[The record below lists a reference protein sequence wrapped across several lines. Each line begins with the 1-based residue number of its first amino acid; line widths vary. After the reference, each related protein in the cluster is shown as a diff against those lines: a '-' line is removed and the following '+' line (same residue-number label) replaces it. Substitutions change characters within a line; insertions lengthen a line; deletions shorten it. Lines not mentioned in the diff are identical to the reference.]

1 MKSPAFAQTPFALW
15 APVLLYAALIYFL
28 SGHSFHFFWFQNTQ
42 KSHAD
47 KLVHVVEYS
56 VFGFLLGRAFGAQ
69 DLFRRSRGVLFLAVV
84 LAGALYGASDEFHQS
99 FVPNR
104 DSSPY
109 DVVADTVGTAFG
121 AWVWYKKIRKKN
133 A

>member
-15 APVLLYAALIYFL
+15 APVVLYAALIYFL
-28 SGHSFHFFWFQNTQ
+28 SAHSFHFSWFQNTQ

-56 VFGFLLGRAFGAQ
+56 VFGALLCRALSAQLPVGR
-69 DLFRRSRGVLFLAVV
+69 LFMAVV
-84 LAGALYGASDEFHQS
+84 LAGVLYGASDEFHQS

-109 DVVADTVGTAFG
+109 DVVADTVGTVFG